1 LPVKLLQ
8 GIGKLI
14 AWGVGL
20 VKGAVS
26 GVGGTAETV
35 VVGTIATVG
44 GRKMFLA
51 LLTMF
56 YVPLCFYFLKM
67 PTELILAGLGPLL
80 AFIGVEGARD
90 YKAEP
95 KG

>member
-1 LPVKLLQ
+1 MKFLK
-8 GIGKLI
+8 
-14 AWGVGL
+14 GVGTVIRWISNRVGGL
-20 VKGAVS
+20 VS
-26 GVGGTAETV
+26 GAGNAAATTV
-35 VVGTIATVG
+35 QTSIESVG

-67 PTELILAGLGPLL
+67 PAELILAGLGPLL

-90 YKAEP
+90 IKAEP

>member
-1 LPVKLLQ
+1 MKFLK
-8 GIGKLI
+8 GIGTVIGWI
-14 AWGVGL
+14 AGR
-20 VKGAVS
+20 VKGLVS
-26 GVGGTAETV
+26 GVGAAA
-35 VVGTIATVG
+35 ATMTQVSIDSVG

-67 PTELILAGLGPLL
+67 PTELILAGVGPLL

-90 YKAEP
+90 IKAEP

>member
-1 LPVKLLQ
+1 MKFLK
-8 GIGKLI
+8 GIGTVIGWI
-14 AWGVGL
+14 AGRVGGL
-20 VKGAVS
+20 VSGA
-26 GVGGTAETV
+26 GNAAATTV
-35 VVGTIATVG
+35 QTSIESVG

-67 PTELILAGLGPLL
+67 PTELILAGVGPLL

-90 YKAEP
+90 IKAEP